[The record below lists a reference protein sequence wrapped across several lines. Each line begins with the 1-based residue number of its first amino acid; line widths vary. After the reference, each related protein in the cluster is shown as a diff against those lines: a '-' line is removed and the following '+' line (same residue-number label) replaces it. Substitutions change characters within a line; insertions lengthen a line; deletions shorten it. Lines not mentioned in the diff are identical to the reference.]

1 MLALFSL
8 NCFSSLVNSKTEE
21 IDSIELFA
29 NFKPE
34 SDLYPKTVMKDW

>member
-29 NFKPE
+29 TFKP
-34 SDLYPKTVMKDW
+34 DLIYFQKR